1 MVLSFLSFKREFN
14 KQISIFLDRFMSL
27 KGITYCLIVLMFGMI
42 VIAWSSGNANQKIKW
57 LILKGGTLKVNG
69 STNINTF
76 SCLVADNAPIDT
88 LVCFVN
94 KDASVAMSGK
104 ISLDIFGFD
113 CHNPM
118 MTLDLRKTLKAKE
131 YPVMKINF
139 LSLSKLPDLKATPD
153 LIKGWVN
160 IELSGVTKKFDVS
173 YKFSIDNMKVIHLLG
188 DRSVNFSDFNITP
201 PRKLGGIIRANDRLD
216 VEFSLDL
223 KEVN

>member
-1 MVLSFLSFKREFN
+1 
-14 KQISIFLDRFMSL
+14 MSL

-57 LILKGGTLKVNG
+57 LILKGGTLRVNG

-88 LVCFVN
+88 LICTLN
-94 KDASVAMSGK
+94 KDATVNMSGK
-104 ISLDIFGFD
+104 INLDIYGFD

-131 YPVMKINF
+131 YPTMHINF
-139 LSLSKLPDLKATPD
+139 LSLNKMPDLKCVPE
-153 LIKGWVN
+153 LINGWVN
-160 IELSGVTKKFDVS
+160 IELSGVAKKYEVS
-173 YKFSIDNMKVIHLLG
+173 YRFSMDNAKVIHLIG

-201 PRKLGGIIRANDRLD
+201 PKKLGGIIRANDKLD

-223 KEVN
+223 KATE

>member
-1 MVLSFLSFKREFN
+1 MSKFGFN
-14 KQISIFLDRFMSL
+14 QWFSIFLGRVMSL
-27 KGITYCLIVLMFGMI
+27 KVITYCLILFVFGI
-42 VIAWSSGNANQKIKW
+42 TFIAWTSGNANLKIKW
-57 LILKGGTLKVNG
+57 LILKGGSLKVNG

-76 SCLVADNAPIDT
+76 SCIVADNTPIDT
-88 LVCFVN
+88 LICTVN
-94 KDASVAMSGK
+94 KDASVLMNGK
-104 ISLDIFGFD
+104 ISLDIYGFD

-131 YPVMKINF
+131 YPSMRVNF
-139 LSLSKLPDLKATPD
+139 LSLSKFPDLKATPEA
-153 LIKGWVN
+153 IKGWVN
-160 IELSGVTKKFDVS
+160 IELSGVTKRYEVS
-173 YKFSIDNMKVIHLLG
+173 YKFSMDNMKVIHLVG